1 MKQNNLAGC
10 GILITRPRQQAATL
24 AELVE
29 TQGGTPVIFPLLEI
43 AALQDAPAFD
53 AKVADLAG
61 YNWAFFISSNAVQFG
76 MKRLVE
82 LGQTFPASLKC
93 AAIGPATAQE
103 LRSLGVAQ
111 VLTPQQRYD
120 SEHLLACPE
129 LQDMQG
135 QRCLIFRGEGG
146 RELLAEKLRERGAT
160 VDLAECYRRINPSA
174 DLSEPTR
181 LWQNG
186 QLHAIVV
193 TSSEA
198 LRNLLDMAKQASESS
213 ADWLKQTPLFV
224 NHVRIA
230 EYAASQG
237 WQAITAE
244 QPGDAGM
251 LAALMQWWKP

>member
-1 MKQNNLAGC
+1 M
-10 GILITRPRQQAATL
+10 
-24 AELVE
+24 VE
-29 TQGGTPVIFPLLEI
+29 AQGGTPILFPLLEI
-43 AALQDAPAFD
+43 TALQDTSAFD
-53 AKVADLAG
+53 AKVADLAC
-61 YNWAFFISSNAVQFG
+61 YDWAFFISSNAVQFG
-76 MKRLVE
+76 MKRLE
-82 LGQTFPASLKC
+82 ALGQTFPATLKC

-111 VLTPQQRYD
+111 VLTPQDRYD
-120 SEHLLACPE
+120 SEHLLACPQ

-160 VDLAECYRRINPSA
+160 VDFAECYRRINPSA

-186 QLHAIVV
+186 QIHAIVV

-198 LRNLLDMAKQASESS
+198 LRNLLDMAQQVRDGS

-230 EYAASQG
+230 EYAAAQG
-237 WQAITAE
+237 WRAITTD